1 MSSSRFSSN
10 SRYFDVETT
19 TTVAADGREIVHL
32 RRRFAPQPDALSTI
46 GRHVVAEGERID
58 NVAAAEVGD
67 ATAWWQL
74 ADANGASDP
83 EELVGQPGT
92 VLRVTLP
99 AELGPGVAGV

>member
-1 MSSSRFSSN
+1 MSRTRFSSN

-19 TTVAADGREIVHL
+19 TTVAADGRDIVHL

-74 ADANGASDP
+74 ADANGANDP
-83 EELVGQPGT
+83 EELVEQPGT

-99 AELGPGVAGV
+99 AEFGPGASSV

>member
-1 MSSSRFSSN
+1 MSSTRFSSN

-19 TTVAADGREIVHL
+19 TTVAADGRDIVHL
-32 RRRFAPQPDALSTI
+32 RRRFAPQPDVLSTI

-58 NVAAAEVGD
+58 NVAAAELGD

-74 ADANGASDP
+74 ADANGANDP
-83 EELVGQPGT
+83 EELVEQPGT

-99 AELGPGVAGV
+99 AEFGPGASSV